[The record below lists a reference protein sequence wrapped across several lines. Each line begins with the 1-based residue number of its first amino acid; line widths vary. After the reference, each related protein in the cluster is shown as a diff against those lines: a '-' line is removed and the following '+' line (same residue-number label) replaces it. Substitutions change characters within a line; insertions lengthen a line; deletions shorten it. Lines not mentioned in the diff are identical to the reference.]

1 METTQNTN
9 ILEELA
15 DQLLTLDKE
24 IREKTAKAKEI
35 KERLLRDM
43 HEYNLNN
50 VEGSHSV
57 AKLVPGVRKTIID
70 TNEFLS
76 LVPREMFLDCVS
88 VSVTSARKLAGNDVI
103 KQCSTIKQGNDY
115 IKIISKE

>member
-1 METTQNTN
+1 METIQNTN

-15 DQLLTLDKE
+15 DELLILDTE
-24 IREKTAKAKEI
+24 IREKTERVKAI
-35 KERLLRDM
+35 KATLVETMQGNNM
-43 HEYNLNN
+43 HSIT
-50 VEGSHSV
+50 GSKSV

-70 TNEFLS
+70 TTGFLE
-76 LVPREMFLDCVS
+76 LVPREVFLDCVS
-88 VSVTSARKLAGNDVI
+88 VGVTAARKLAGNDVI